1 LNFCSITGSKVSAAI
16 ITDTAI
22 SVSGRWNLRQNK
34 EFVMQKDKTTLKKQA
49 QEFMSKNPSAIKN
62 IPPVD
67 IRQLI
72 EDLQVHQIELE
83 MQNEELRRLQ
93 QNLEKAR
100 DKYSDL
106 YDFSPVSYFTMNEK
120 GIILEANLTAAAM
133 VGVARGLL
141 IDRSFSD
148 FIVRDD
154 QDVFYIH
161 RRKLCETKTRQSCE
175 LRIRKKQGSD
185 FYAHLESIVVPEDK
199 KNCNLI
205 RTAITDIHVR
215 KQAEDA
221 VRKSEKRYRQLVET
235 MHEGLGVAD
244 QNYQFTYVNARFC
257 EMLGYLRDEMIGRP
271 LIEFVHDDARALMK
285 DQMAR
290 RRQGEETRFE
300 LAWKTKDGDKIH
312 TLASPRGI
320 YDEEGRFTGSISI
333 LTDITY
339 LKETEEALRLSEE
352 KYRLLVENAGDAIL
366 IVQEGQIKFSNQ
378 IAKQM
383 GNDLGV
389 DLDRAPIENCI
400 HPDDRDLV
408 IERHK
413 RRIKGEKQPD
423 TYAFRLVGH
432 DDQEM
437 WVELNAVQI
446 NWEGKPATLNFL
458 RNITLQRKLEK
469 QLQLSQKMEA
479 VGTLAG
485 GVAHD
490 FNNLLMGV
498 LGRTSLMV
506 LETDPIHP
514 HFEHLKEIENYVKSA
529 AKLTK
534 QLLGFARGGKYE
546 VKPTDLNNLI
556 EKSSQMFGRTK
567 KEITI
572 YKKYHDQIWS
582 VEVDQ
587 SQIDQALLN
596 IFVNA
601 WQAMTGGGDLYIQT
615 ENKMLDENFAGV
627 YGFRPGKY
635 VAISITDTGIG
646 MDEKT
651 LKRVFDPFFT
661 TKDKERG
668 TGLGLASAYG
678 IIQNHDG
685 IIAAE
690 SAWGRG
696 STFHIYLPASDK
708 PVMDELQDNQN
719 ILAGSGTIL
728 LVDDEEM
735 IIKVGAQVLH
745 KLGYEVLTAYHGKEA
760 IEVYR
765 QNRQK
770 VAMVILDLIMPEMGG
785 GETYDRLKE
794 MDPNVKVLLSSG
806 YSLDGQAT
814 EILNRGC
821 DGFIQ
826 KPFQLKHLSEKL
838 RRIISK

>member
-1 LNFCSITGSKVSAAI
+1 
-16 ITDTAI
+16 
-22 SVSGRWNLRQNK
+22 
-34 EFVMQKDKTTLKKQA
+34 MQKDKTILKKQA
-49 QEFMSKNPSAIKN
+49 QEFINKNPSTIEN
-62 IPPVD
+62 IPPMD
-67 IRQLI
+67 TRQLI
-72 EDLQVHQIELE
+72 EDLQVHQVELE

-93 QNLEKAR
+93 QNLEKTR

-161 RRKLCETKTRQSCE
+161 RRKLCETKTRQTCE

-205 RTAITDIHVR
+205 RTAVTDIHVR

-235 MHEGLGVAD
+235 MHEGLGVTD
-244 QNYQFTYVNARFC
+244 QNYQFTYVNERFC
-257 EMLGYLRDEMIGRP
+257 EMLGYLHDEMIGRR
-271 LIEFVHDDARALMK
+271 LIEFVHDDAKTLMK

-290 RRQGEETRFE
+290 RQQGEETRFE
-300 LAWKTKDGDKIH
+300 LVWKTKDGNKIH

-320 YDEEGRFTGSISI
+320 YDEKGRFTGSIDI

-339 LKETEEALRLSEE
+339 LKKTEEALRSSEE
-352 KYRLLVENAGDAIL
+352 KYRLLVENANDAIF
-366 IVQEGQIKFSNQ
+366 IVQKGQIKFSNQ

-389 DLDRAPIENCI
+389 DLGRVPIENCI

-423 TYAFRLVGH
+423 TYAFRLVSH

-498 LGRTSLMV
+498 LGRTSLML
-506 LETDPIHP
+506 LETNPIHP
-514 HFEHLKEIENYVKSA
+514 HFEHLKEIENYVKRST
-529 AKLTK
+529 KLTK

-556 EKSSQMFGRTK
+556 EKSAQMFGRTK

-587 SQIDQALLN
+587 SQIDQVLLN

-601 WQAMTGGGDLYIQT
+601 WQAMPEGGDLYVQT
-615 ENKMLDENFAGV
+615 KNEMLDESYTGV
-627 YGFRPGKY
+627 YGVRPGKY

-661 TKDKERG
+661 TKEKERG
-668 TGLGLASAYG
+668 TGLGLASTYG

-685 IIAAE
+685 IITAE
-690 SAWGRG
+690 SAKGKG
-696 STFHIYLPASDK
+696 ATFQIYLPASDK
-708 PVMDELQDNQN
+708 PVVDELQDNQN

-735 IIKVGAQVLH
+735 IIDVGARILQ
-745 KLGYEVLTAYHGKEA
+745 KLGYEVLTALHGKEA
-760 IEVYR
+760 IEVYQ

-770 VAMVILDLIMPEMGG
+770 VAMVILDMIMPEMGG

-806 YSLDGQAT
+806 YSLNGQAT
-814 EILNRGC
+814 KILKRGC

-826 KPFQLKHLSEKL
+826 KPFSIKGLSEKL
-838 RRIISK
+838 GQIILK

>member
-1 LNFCSITGSKVSAAI
+1 MKSCAGYSRI
-16 ITDTAI
+16 
-22 SVSGRWNLRQNK
+22 
-34 EFVMQKDKTTLKKQA
+34 LKKT
-49 QEFMSKNPSAIKN
+49 
-62 IPPVD
+62 
-67 IRQLI
+67 
-72 EDLQVHQIELE
+72 
-83 MQNEELRRLQ
+83 
-93 QNLEKAR
+93 R

-106 YDFSPVSYFTMNEK
+106 YDFSPVSYFTINEK

-133 VGVARGLL
+133 VGVERGLL
-141 IDRSFSD
+141 IDRPFSD

-154 QDVFYIH
+154 QDVFYLH
-161 RRKLCETKTRQSCE
+161 RRKLCETMTRQTCE
-175 LRIRKKQGSD
+175 LRIRTKQGSE
-185 FYAHLESIVVPEDK
+185 FYAHLESIVVQEDK

-205 RTAITDIHVR
+205 RTAVTDIHAR

-221 VRKSEKRYRQLVET
+221 LRKSEKRYRQLVET

-244 QNYQFTYVNARFC
+244 QNYQFTYVNERFC
-257 EMLGYLRDEMIGRP
+257 EMLGYLRDEIIGHR
-271 LIEFVHDDARALMK
+271 LIDFVHDDSKALMK

-290 RRQGEETRFE
+290 RQQGEEDRFE
-300 LAWKTKDGDKIH
+300 LVWQTKDGNKIH
-312 TLASPRGI
+312 TLASPKGI
-320 YDEEGRFTGSISI
+320 FDEEGCFTGSIGI
-333 LTDITY
+333 LTDISY

-352 KYRLLVENAGDAIL
+352 KYRLLVENANDAIF
-366 IVQEGQIKFSNQ
+366 IVQAGQIKFANQKANQ
-378 IAKQM
+378 I
-383 GNDLGV
+383 GNALGV
-389 DLDRAPIENCI
+389 ELDRVPFAQYI
-400 HPDDRDLV
+400 HPDDRDMVLD
-408 IERHK
+408 RHE
-413 RRIKGEKQPD
+413 RRIKGEKPPA

-432 DDQEM
+432 EDQEI
-437 WVELNAVQI
+437 WIELNAVRI
-446 NWEGKPATLNFL
+446 NWQGKPATLNFL
-458 RNITLQRKLEK
+458 RDITLQQKLEK

-490 FNNLLMGV
+490 FNNLLMGIQ
-498 LGRTSLMV
+498 GRTSLML

-514 HFEHLKEIENYVKSA
+514 QFEHLKEIENYIKRA

-546 VKPTDLNNLI
+546 VKPTDLNDLI

-572 YKKYHDQIWS
+572 YKKYQDQIWT
-582 VEVDQ
+582 VEVDR
-587 SQIDQALLN
+587 SQIDQVLLN

-601 WQAMTGGGDLYIQT
+601 WQAMPAGGDLYLQT
-615 ENKMLDENFAGV
+615 KNEMLDENFAGV
-627 YGFRPGKY
+627 YGVRPGKY

-651 LKRVFDPFFT
+651 LKRIFDPFFT

-678 IIQNHDG
+678 IIKNHDG
-685 IIAAE
+685 IIMAE
-690 SAWGRG
+690 SARG
-696 STFHIYLPASDK
+696 QGATFRIYLPASEK
-708 PVMDELQDNQN
+708 PLIEELQDDQN
-719 ILAGSGTIL
+719 ILIGSETIL

-735 IIKVGAQVLH
+735 IIDVGAQILK
-745 KLGYEVLTAYHGKEA
+745 KLGYEVLTARHGKEA
-760 IEVYR
+760 IEVYQ

-770 VAMVILDLIMPEMGG
+770 VAMVILDLIMPVMGG

-806 YSLDGQAT
+806 YSLGGQAT

-826 KPFQLKHLSEKL
+826 KPFNLKDLSEKL
-838 RRIISK
+838 RQIISK

>member
-1 LNFCSITGSKVSAAI
+1 MK
-16 ITDTAI
+16 
-22 SVSGRWNLRQNK
+22 
-34 EFVMQKDKTTLKKQA
+34 KDKTTLKKQA

-62 IPPVD
+62 IPPMD

-72 EDLQVHQIELE
+72 EDLQIHQIELE

-93 QNLEKAR
+93 QDLENER

-106 YDFSPVSYFTMNEK
+106 YDFSPLSYFTMNEK

-133 VGVARGLL
+133 VGVVRGLL
-141 IDRSFSD
+141 IDRPFSD

-154 QDVFYIH
+154 QDIFYLH
-161 RRKLCETKTRQSCE
+161 RRKLYETMTRQTCE
-175 LRIRKKQGSD
+175 LRIRTKQGPE
-185 FYAHLESIVVPEDK
+185 FYGHLESIVVQKDK

-205 RTAITDIHVR
+205 RTAVTDIHAR
-215 KQAEDA
+215 KQSEDA
-221 VRKSEKRYRQLVET
+221 LRKSEKRYRRLVET

-244 QNYQFTYVNARFC
+244 QNYQFTYVNDRFC
-257 EMLGYLRDEMIGRP
+257 EMLGYLRDEMIGRR
-271 LIEFVHDDARALMK
+271 LIEFVHDDAKALMK

-290 RRQGEETRFE
+290 RRQGEDKRFE
-300 LAWKTKDGDKIH
+300 LVWKTKDGNKIH
-312 TLASPRGI
+312 TLASPQGI
-320 YDEEGRFTGSISI
+320 YDEEGRFTGSMGI

-339 LKETEEALRLSEE
+339 LKDTEEALRLSEE
-352 KYRLLVENAGDAIL
+352 KYRLLVENANDAIF
-366 IVQEGQIKFSNQ
+366 IVQEGQIKFANQ
-378 IAKQM
+378 RALQM

-389 DLDRAPIENCI
+389 ELDHVPFAQYI
-400 HPDDRDLV
+400 HPDDRGLV
-408 IERHK
+408 LERHK
-413 RRIKGEKQPD
+413 SRIKGEKPPD
-423 TYAFRLVGH
+423 TYAFRLVGQ
-432 DDQEM
+432 DDQEI
-437 WVELNAVQI
+437 WIELNAVQI
-446 NWEGKPATLNFL
+446 NWKGKDATLNFL
-458 RNITLQRKLEK
+458 RDITLQRKLER

-498 LGRTSLMV
+498 LGRTSLML

-514 HFEHLKEIENYVKSA
+514 QYEHLKEIENYIKRA
-529 AKLTK
+529 TKLTK

-546 VKPTDLNNLI
+546 VKPTNLNDLI

-572 YKKYHDQIWS
+572 YKKYQDQIWT

-587 SQIDQALLN
+587 SQIDQVLLN

-601 WQAMTGGGDLYIQT
+601 WQAMPGGGDLYIQT
-615 ENKMLDENFAGV
+615 ENEMLDENFAGV
-627 YGFRPGKY
+627 YGARPGKY

-678 IIQNHDG
+678 IIKNHDG
-685 IIAAE
+685 IITAE
-690 SAWGRG
+690 SARG
-696 STFHIYLPASDK
+696 QGATFHIYLPASEK
-708 PVMDELQDNQN
+708 SVIDEPKEDQK

-735 IIKVGAQVLH
+735 IIDVGTRILQ
-745 KLGYEVLTAYHGKEA
+745 KLGYEVLTARHGKEA
-760 IEVYR
+760 IEVYQ

-814 EILNRGC
+814 EILKRGC

-826 KPFQLKHLSEKL
+826 KPFSIKGLSEKL
-838 RRIISK
+838 GQIILK